1 MEHLSSKMEQQDQE
15 LQLQWRRDK
24 VQELCSKGYSQREIS
39 QVLQVGLATVNR
51 DISYLRDQAKNNIKK
66 YIDERLPEEYEKCLV
81 GLTAITKEA
90 WNAAQQSE
98 DKREKIQAL
107 SLAKECYSM
116 KLDLLTNATVV
127 DDAIR
132 FVSQKTIEKLKSSID
147 SNEAQE
153 EESKEPDYK
162 DDKDQLEEEQE
173 DDGEID
179 STTTNAVF

>member
-1 MEHLSSKMEQQDQE
+1 MEHLSSAMEQQNQVE
-15 LQLQWRRDK
+15 WRRDK

-81 GLTAITKEA
+81 GLNVITKEA
-90 WNAAQQSE
+90 WNTAHNTE

-116 KLDLLTNATVV
+116 KMDLLTNATVV

-132 FVSQKTIEKLKSSID
+132 FVSSNKSTENLKSSHN
-147 SNEAQE
+147 SNE
-153 EESKEPDYK
+153 
-162 DDKDQLEEEQE
+162 DDK
-173 DDGEID
+173 
-179 STTTNAVF
+179 

>member
-1 MEHLSSKMEQQDQE
+1 MEL
-15 LQLQWRRDK
+15 L
-24 VQELCSKGYSQREIS
+24 SKGESNQSEITR
-39 QVLQVGLATVNR
+39 VLQVDKSIICR
-51 DISYLRDQAKNNIKK
+51 DIAYLRLQGKDNIKR

-90 WNAAQQSE
+90 WNTAQSTE

-132 FVSQKTIEKLKSSID
+132 FVERKSSD
-147 SNEAQE
+147 RHDNDKMESNDAYRDEDKENLGAKQE
-153 EESKEPDYK
+153 LKQTAK
-162 DDKDQLEEEQE
+162 
-173 DDGEID
+173 II
-179 STTTNAVF
+179 TTNLVF